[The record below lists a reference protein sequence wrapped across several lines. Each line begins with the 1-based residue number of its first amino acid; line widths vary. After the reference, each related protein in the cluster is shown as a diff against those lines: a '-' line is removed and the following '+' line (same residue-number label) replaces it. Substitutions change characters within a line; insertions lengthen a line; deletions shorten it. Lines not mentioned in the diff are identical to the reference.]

1 MEHLWLPGSLL
12 DITLM
17 IPQEQSKTLS
27 VVNTHTHTHTTFNI
41 QQTSYFMYCQL
52 WAQRAELDKSVGPS
66 TSHLEISQSTAS
78 RNVNDIMNP
87 NIPRQLILRN
97 N

>member
-27 VVNTHTHTHTTFNI
+27 VVNTHTHTHTHNFQHTTNIILHVLSVAGTKSRTGQVSRPKHITFGDFTKYSI
-41 QQTSYFMYCQL
+41 KKCERYHESKYTKTTHS
-52 WAQRAELDKSVGPS
+52 
-66 TSHLEISQSTAS
+66 
-78 RNVNDIMNP
+78 
-87 NIPRQLILRN
+87 
-97 N
+97 